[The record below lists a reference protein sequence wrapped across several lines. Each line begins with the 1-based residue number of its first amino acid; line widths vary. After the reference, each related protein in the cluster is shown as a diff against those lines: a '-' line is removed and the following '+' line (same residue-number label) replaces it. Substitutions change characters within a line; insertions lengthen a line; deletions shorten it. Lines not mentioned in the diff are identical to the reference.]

1 MASDGH
7 IPLAPIGFLERTGA
21 SVPALNDLPGEIGR
35 RLSGLN
41 IPVEKLRGRRIAVT
55 VGSRG
60 IASLREVIRSI
71 CEWLKSQGASP
82 FAFPAMGSH
91 GGATAEGQKRVLE
104 EYGVTPEFIGAEVR
118 SSMETVP
125 LGSTPEGFRVFMDRN
140 AFEADAILVVNRV
153 KPHTDFSGKIE
164 SGVVKMMTIG
174 LGKADGAT
182 EAHRCSWK
190 YGFETA
196 LRAISTRVLASGK
209 ILCGVALIENEL
221 HQLAEV
227 RAAFPDRVFS
237 QEEEALKV
245 ARQLVPRIP
254 FPEIDLLIVDEMGKN
269 ISGTGMDTKVIGR
282 GVEPVPPEAPRIRAI
297 YTRDLTPETEGNAA
311 GVGLADLIHDRLYG
325 KIDYQKTF
333 INTRISLNLPL
344 ARIPMH
350 SPSDRDALDFVLGY
364 LGSPEPD
371 KQRLAWIRNTLALD
385 RIAVSQNLAR
395 EAASLKGWRLTP
407 GACVPDFDPAGNL
420 NSLF

>member
-1 MASDGH
+1 MVSNGH
-7 IPLAPIGFLERTGA
+7 IPLARISFLERTGA
-21 SVPALNDLPGEIGR
+21 SVPAVSDLAGEIGR

-41 IPVEKLRGRRIAVT
+41 IPFEKLRGRRIAVT

-60 IASLREVIRSI
+60 VASLKEIVRAI
-71 CEWLKSQGASP
+71 CDWLKNQGARP

-91 GGATAEGQKRVLE
+91 GGATAEGQRQLLA
-104 EYGVTPEFIGAEVR
+104 EYGVTPEFIGAEIL

-125 LGSTPEGFRVFMDRN
+125 LGSTPEGFQAFMDRN
-140 AFEADAILVVNRV
+140 AYEADSILVVNRV
-153 KPHTDFSGKIE
+153 KPHTDFSGNIE

-190 YGFETA
+190 HGFETA
-196 LRAISTRVLASGK
+196 IRAISTKVLATGK
-209 ILCGVALIENEL
+209 ILCGIALIENEL
-221 HQLAEV
+221 HQIAEV
-227 RAAFPDRVFS
+227 RAARPEGIFAQD
-237 QEEEALKV
+237 EEALKT

-311 GVGLADLIHDRLYG
+311 GVGLADLIHDRLYR

-333 INTRISLNLPL
+333 INVRISLNLPL
-344 ARIPMH
+344 AQIPMH
-350 SPSDRDALDFVLGY
+350 APSDRDALDFALGY
-364 LGSPEPD
+364 LGSPPPEE
-371 KQRLAWIRNTLALD
+371 QRLVWIRNTLSLD
-385 RIAVSQNLAR
+385 RIAISETLAR
-395 EAASLKGWRLTP
+395 ASAGLKGWRLST
-407 GACVPDFDPAGNL
+407 GARVPEFDPAGDL
-420 NSLF
+420 SSPF